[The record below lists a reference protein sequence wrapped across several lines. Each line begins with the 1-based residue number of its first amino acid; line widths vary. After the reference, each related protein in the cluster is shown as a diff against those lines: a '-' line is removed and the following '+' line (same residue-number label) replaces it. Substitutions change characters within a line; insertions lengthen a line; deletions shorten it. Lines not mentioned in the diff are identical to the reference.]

1 MQKIT
6 GLNIIVMFFLAV
18 GCDQV
23 LDEGEP
29 DPVASQAMADS
40 AIGAFEDELRSFTD
54 SIFVIDSPYDIAF
67 STSNAIFTEAL
78 LLDPTHLTSNFVPGL
93 P

>member
-54 SIFVIDSPYDIAF
+54 SIFVIDSPYDIDF
-67 STSNAIFTEAL
+67 TTSNAIFKEAL
-78 LLDPTHLTSNFVPGL
+78 LLDPNNLEPILAPG
-93 P
+93 